1 MDGQEIPAVSVAV
14 RRDTTVLLVK
24 RGREPSRGYYAFP
37 GGRVEMGE
45 TAEQA
50 ARRELREE
58 TGLEIGGLA
67 PVREYLVGGT
77 KDGRVMRYRL
87 MVFSGVHQGGEAIA
101 GDDADEA
108 GWYDLDTM
116 RGMLL
121 SDFVFEVAQEVLS
134 DRSR

>member
-1 MDGQEIPAVSVAV
+1 MDGKEIPAVSVAV
-14 RRDTTVLLVK
+14 RRGPAVLLVK

-37 GGRVEMGE
+37 GGRVEAGE
-45 TAEQA
+45 SAEQA
-50 ARRELREE
+50 ARRELLEE
-58 TGLEIGGLA
+58 TGLNVGELS

-77 KDGRVMRYRL
+77 KEGRAMRYRL
-87 MVFSGVHQGGEAIA
+87 MVFSGQHQEGEAVA

-134 DRSR
+134 VG

>member
-14 RRDTTVLLVK
+14 RRGPAVLLVK

-37 GGRVEMGE
+37 GGRVEAGE
-45 TAEQA
+45 SAEQA
-50 ARRELREE
+50 ARRELLEE
-58 TGLEIGGLA
+58 TGLDIGDLA

-77 KDGRVMRYRL
+77 KEGRAMRYRL
-87 MVFSGVHQGGEAIA
+87 MVFSGIDLGGEAVA

-108 GWYDLDTM
+108 GWYNLDEM

-121 SDFVFEVAQEVLS
+121 SDFVFDVAQEVLS
-134 DRSR
+134 DPNR